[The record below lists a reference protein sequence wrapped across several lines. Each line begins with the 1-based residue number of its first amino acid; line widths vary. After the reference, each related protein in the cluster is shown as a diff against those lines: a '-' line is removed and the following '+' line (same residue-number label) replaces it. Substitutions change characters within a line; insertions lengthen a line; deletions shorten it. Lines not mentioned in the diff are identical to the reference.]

1 MPKVPGEIFEGA
13 LAGGP
18 TRDVSKDP
26 DVGMAVRGLLSK
38 APERGGG
45 GRDDGNGSEVQWR
58 PGPEGLLRDFARMPD
73 VLEGDDEGRL
83 RAGAEESV
91 QFRDRV
97 PLADEEGGELGGL
110 AATDPGSTNPGYGAS
125 STPRGPP
132 GGPNER
138 GLEQA
143 GRVCRGGELR
153 GRVSARGHPRGD
165 RSGRPEWCH
174 RPRRREHGRSKGLG
188 RATAPGAREP
198 ARVVAGFNPSAKRTL
213 EPHRRIAVRR
223 RREGRRVLPR
233 NPSRIPERCARRC
246 DG

>member
-1 MPKVPGEIFEGA
+1 MSRRIRTSGWPSPAFSPRRRKEAEGVA
-13 LAGGP
+13 TTATGRR
-18 TRDVSKDP
+18 T
-26 DVGMAVRGLLSK
+26 
-38 APERGGG
+38 APSHGDGGG
-45 GRDDGNGSEVQWR
+45 GGHSPSKSLSGFADRI
-58 PGPEGLLRDFARMPD
+58 PGGPAD
-73 VLEGDDEGRL
+73 GDD
-83 RAGAEESV
+83 
-91 QFRDRV
+91 
-97 PLADEEGGELGGL
+97 GELGAL

-138 GLEQA
+138 ELEQA

-174 RPRRREHGRSKGLG
+174 RPRRRAHGRSKGLG